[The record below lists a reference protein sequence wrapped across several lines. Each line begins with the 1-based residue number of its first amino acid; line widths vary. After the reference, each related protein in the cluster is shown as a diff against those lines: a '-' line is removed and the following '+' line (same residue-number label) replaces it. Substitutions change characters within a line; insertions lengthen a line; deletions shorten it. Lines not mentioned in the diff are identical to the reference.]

1 MFRIHTSIE
10 TMQIGGRQKLEEGEN
25 AEHMFNGNAVS
36 FDAMKMFGND
46 GGGDYTI
53 L

>member
-10 TMQIGGRQKLEEGEN
+10 TMLEEGGN
-25 AEHMFNGNAVS
+25 ADHMFNGNAVS

-46 GGGDYTI
+46 GGGESTI